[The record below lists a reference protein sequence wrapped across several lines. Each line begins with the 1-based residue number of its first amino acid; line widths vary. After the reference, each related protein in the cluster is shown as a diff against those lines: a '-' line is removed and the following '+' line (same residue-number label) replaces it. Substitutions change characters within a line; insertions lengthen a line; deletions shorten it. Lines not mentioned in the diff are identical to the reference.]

1 MTTVSPSTYVEA
13 VRAGSTALLA
23 AARTDMSAAVPS
35 CPGWTVADVVRHVA
49 SVHRWAATAVQ
60 TGGSERPDFPSPPAG
75 LSDDALID
83 WAEVQAAMLLAALNE
98 TDPDASAWTFGP
110 PRTARFWLRR
120 QAHETSVH
128 AWDAGNAVGSPLALS
143 SDVAADG
150 VAEYLEVMLS
160 RLIGRDAGPW
170 NGETIHFHRTDG
182 EGEWLVTLGPAGAVA
197 VEAAHGKGDLAVR
210 APGPELLLWITN
222 RVGADRVELL
232 GQTGLAEQ
240 WRSALAF

>member
-1 MTTVSPSTYVEA
+1 VTTVSPSTYVEA

-60 TGGSERPDFPSPPAG
+60 TGGSERPDFPSPPEG

-128 AWDAGNAVGSPLALS
+128 AWDAGNAVGKPLSIAP
-143 SDVAADG
+143 DVAADG
-150 VAEYLEVMLS
+150 LAEFLDVML
-160 RLIGRDAGPW
+160 GRMVKRVPAPW
-170 NGETIHFHRTDG
+170 TGQTVHFHRTDG
-182 EGEWLVTLGPAGAVA
+182 DGEWLATLGPDGAVT
-197 VEAAHGKGDLAVR
+197 VEHKHDKGQLAVR
-210 APGPELLLWITN
+210 ASAPDLLLWATN
-222 RVGADRVELL
+222 RIGSDRVELF
-232 GQTGLAEQ
+232 GD
-240 WRSALAF
+240 SALADRWRSELAF